1 MSMRSDLTLG
11 AWLAGAVF
19 LHLAVAAL
27 APLTDLPDVMQ
38 FYGVI
43 VAYAVPAGLGL
54 WRAGGL
60 KPWPATGFT
69 ALVVAAHALAVVAA
83 IATTPTT
90 GLSAARAMQS
100 GALGGAVGA
109 SLCLFG
115 LMGLRGVRPTPRAF
129 VLATASSA
137 VLTLC
142 GLLLVPALDSPSL
155 PKGLGLPLVL
165 YLPWQ
170 VVFSVAVALIARPAN
185 ILSRSGARP
194 SPAPATP

>member
-1 MSMRSDLTLG
+1 MRSELTLG
-11 AWLAGAVF
+11 AWLAGAVV
-19 LHLAVAAL
+19 LHLAVAAF
-27 APLTDLPDVMQ
+27 APLADVPDVVQ
-38 FYGVI
+38 FYGVV

-54 WRAGGL
+54 CLAGSL
-60 KPWPATGFT
+60 KPWQAAAFT

-83 IATTPTT
+83 IATTPTM
-90 GLSAARAMQS
+90 GLSAARVMQS

-115 LMGLRGVRPTPRAF
+115 LLGLRGAWPTPRTFMLAVAF
-129 VLATASSA
+129 SA
-137 VLTLC
+137 VLALC

-170 VVFSVAVALIARPAN
+170 IVFSFAVALIARPSRC
-185 ILSRSGARP
+185 LSVAIP
-194 SPAPATP
+194 KFA

>member
-1 MSMRSDLTLG
+1 MRSDLTLG
-11 AWLAGAVF
+11 AWLAGAVVV
-19 LHLAVAAL
+19 HLALADL
-27 APLTDLPDVMQ
+27 APFTDLPDVAQ
-38 FYGVI
+38 FYGLI

-54 WRAGGL
+54 WFAGGL
-60 KPWPATGFT
+60 QPWPAAAFT
-69 ALVVAAHALAVVAA
+69 VLVVAAHALAVVAA
-83 IATTPTT
+83 IATTPTM

-109 SLCLFG
+109 SLSLFG
-115 LMGLRGVRPTPRAF
+115 LVGLRGVRPTRRTLM
-129 VLATASSA
+129 VATAFSA
-137 VLTLC
+137 VLALC

-170 VVFSVAVALIARPAN
+170 IVFSLAIALIARPASS
-185 ILSRSGARP
+185 LSRPGARP